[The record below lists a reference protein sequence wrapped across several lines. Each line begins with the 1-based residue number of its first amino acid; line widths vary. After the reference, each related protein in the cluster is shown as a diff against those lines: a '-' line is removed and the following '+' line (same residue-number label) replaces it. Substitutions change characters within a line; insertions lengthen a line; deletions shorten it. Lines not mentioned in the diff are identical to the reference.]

1 MEITDS
7 HDFAAAPQDV
17 WAVLMD
23 PDAIKACLPGC
34 RELRPNGDDSYH
46 AEVNIG
52 VGAVSGI
59 FSADMTLT
67 DLVPPHSY
75 RLNVE
80 ATGKV
85 GFARGSAIVVLKPI
99 ESGTQ
104 VEVVASAEVGG
115 LIARV
120 GQRLIEGVARM
131 TVARFFSCLAGRI
144 GAPKNVP

>member
-85 GFARGSAIVVLKPI
+85 GFARGSAIVP
-99 ESGTQ
+99 
-104 VEVVASAEVGG
+104 
-115 LIARV
+115 
-120 GQRLIEGVARM
+120 
-131 TVARFFSCLAGRI
+131 
-144 GAPKNVP
+144 P